1 MDLRTTYL
9 GLELKNPIVASS
21 SPITYSVE
29 GIKKLADAGVGAIV
43 MHSLFEEQIAMEGQ
57 HLDYYLTSGTESSAE
72 AISYFPDADDYK
84 VGPDAYL
91 NLIKEGKKLVDVP
104 IIGSLNGVS
113 TGGWVDYAKK
123 IMDAG
128 ADALE
133 LNLYYLPTDAK
144 ITSSEIEQM
153 YIDVLKDVKK
163 AVSIPV
169 AMKLSPY
176 FSATPWVINR
186 FAEAGADSL
195 VLFNR
200 FYQPDLD
207 LEELEVVPD
216 LKLSKSYE
224 MRLALRWVAI
234 LYGKV
239 TADLALTTG
248 VHSGSD
254 ALKALMAGA
263 KVAMVASEVL
273 DKGPARIGEMVQEMS
288 DWLTE
293 HEYES
298 AAQCI
303 GSMSQ
308 KNVAEPA
315 AFARANYLKTLKS
328 YQIRW

>member
-21 SPITYSVE
+21 SPVTYTVE
-29 GIKKLADAGVGAIV
+29 GIKKLADAGAGAVV
-43 MHSLFEEQIAMEGQ
+43 MHSLFEEQITMEGQ
-57 HLDYYLTSGTESSAE
+57 HLDYYLTSGTETSAE
-72 AISYFPDADDYK
+72 AVSYFPEAADYK
-84 VGPDAYL
+84 VGPEGYL
-91 NLIKEGKKLVDVP
+91 DLIKQGKQLVDIP

-113 TGGWVDYAKK
+113 TGGWVDYASK
-123 IMDAG
+123 IQQAG

-133 LNLYYLPTDAK
+133 LNLYYLPTDPS
-144 ITSSEIEQM
+144 ITSSEIEQV
-153 YIDVLKDVKK
+153 YLDVLNDVKK
-163 AVSIPV
+163 AVNIPV
-169 AMKLSPY
+169 AMKLSPF
-176 FSATPWVINR
+176 FSATPWVIRR
-186 FAEAGADSL
+186 FAEAGADGL
-195 VLFNR
+195 VMFNR

-207 LEELEVVPD
+207 LEALEVVPD

-234 LYGKV
+234 LSGKV
-239 TADLALTTG
+239 KADLALTTG
-248 VHSGSD
+248 VHSGLD

-263 KVAMVASEVL
+263 KVAMVASEIL
-273 DKGPARIGEMVQEMS
+273 ENGPVRITEMLQEMT

-293 HEYES
+293 HDYES

-308 KNVAEPA
+308 QHVAEPA